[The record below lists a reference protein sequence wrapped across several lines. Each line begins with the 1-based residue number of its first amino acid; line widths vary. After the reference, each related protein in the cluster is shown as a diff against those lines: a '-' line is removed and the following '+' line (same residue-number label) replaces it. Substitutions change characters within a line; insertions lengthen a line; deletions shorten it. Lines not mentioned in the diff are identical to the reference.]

1 MGDIFIIYKRTLADL
16 THRKTHKSKIKIAL
30 VMATLDIVTILAFNL
45 WNQPLEACV
54 VSMAFGFLGCLLTS
68 LP

>member
-1 MGDIFIIYKRTLADL
+1 MEDIITIYKRTLVDL
-16 THRKTHKSKIKIAL
+16 THRKTHKSNTKIAF
-30 VMATLDIVTILAFNL
+30 VMAALDIVTILAFNL

-54 VSMAFGFLGCLLTS
+54 VSMAFGFLGCLFTT

>member
-1 MGDIFIIYKRTLADL
+1 MEDIITIYKRTLADL

-30 VMATLDIVTILAFNL
+30 VMATLDIVTTLAFNL
-45 WNQPLEACV
+45 MDQPLEACV
-54 VSMAFGFLGCLLTS
+54 VSMAFGFLGCLLIT

>member
-1 MGDIFIIYKRTLADL
+1 MEDIITIYKRTLADL

-30 VMATLDIVTILAFNL
+30 AMVTFDVVTILAFNL

-54 VSMAFGFLGCLLTS
+54 VSMAFGFMVCLLTI
-68 LP
+68 LL

>member
-1 MGDIFIIYKRTLADL
+1 MEDIITIYKRTLTDL
-16 THRKTHKSKIKIAL
+16 THRKTHKSKIKMAL
-30 VMATLDIVTILAFNL
+30 VMVTLDMVTILAFNL

-54 VSMAFGFLGCLLTS
+54 VSMAFGFLGCLLTT

>member
-1 MGDIFIIYKRTLADL
+1 MEDIIAIYKRTLLDL
-16 THRKTHKSKIKIAL
+16 THRKIRKGKIKIAL

-45 WNQPLEACV
+45 MDQPLEACV
-54 VSMAFGFLGCLLTS
+54 VSIAFGFLGCLLTI

>member
-1 MGDIFIIYKRTLADL
+1 MEDIITIYERTLADL
-16 THRKTHKSKIKIAL
+16 THRETHKSKIKIAL
-30 VMATLDIVTILAFNL
+30 VMATLDMVTILAFNL

-54 VSMAFGFLGCLLTS
+54 VSMAFGFLGCLLTT

>member
-1 MGDIFIIYKRTLADL
+1 MEDIFIIYKRTLADL

-54 VSMAFGFLGCLLTS
+54 VSMAFGFLGCLLTTLS
-68 LP
+68 

>member
-1 MGDIFIIYKRTLADL
+1 MKDIITIYKRTLADL

-45 WNQPLEACV
+45 MDQPLEACAI
-54 VSMAFGFLGCLLTS
+54 SMAFGFLGCLLTI